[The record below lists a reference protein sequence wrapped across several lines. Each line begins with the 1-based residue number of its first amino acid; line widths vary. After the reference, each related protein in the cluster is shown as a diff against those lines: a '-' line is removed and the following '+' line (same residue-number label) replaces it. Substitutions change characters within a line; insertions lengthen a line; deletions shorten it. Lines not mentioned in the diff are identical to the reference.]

1 MRWHHASCPLSDGWH
16 EVSHDDVVVVGIGA
30 MHRTVYGYFLL
41 MRLGLSGLKLNGF
54 QDTLRR
60 PVALYPDQE
69 KLCTY
74 PD

>member
-1 MRWHHASCPLSDGWH
+1 MDDDDDDDDGWPW
-16 EVSHDDVVVVGIGA
+16 SHPCIA
-30 MHRTVYGYFLL
+30 LFFWLYFFPDAP
-41 MRLGLSGLKLNGF
+41 RVGLSGLTLKGF

-60 PVALYPDQE
+60 PVALYPDRG